1 MAFWGASGLG
11 AIAPYGSVR
20 RLHRHRPQQARATR
34 ISIDKFGWEFHV
46 LPSEMGTVTQSA
58 KEGAYMRGIYLE
70 VFNFIFNLFA
80 PTFSF
85 CSFFC
90 HFMDHIFHNWCTA
103 TMHSTGRFIYF
114 SDVIE
119 FLYHFTKQIF
129 HFMVVSNAKWNSC

>member
-85 CSFFC
+85 CSFFFLSFYGSHFSQLVHC
-90 HFMDHIFHNWCTA
+90 HHAFHR
-103 TMHSTGRFIYF
+103 SFYLF
-114 SDVIE
+114 
-119 FLYHFTKQIF
+119 F
-129 HFMVVSNAKWNSC
+129 